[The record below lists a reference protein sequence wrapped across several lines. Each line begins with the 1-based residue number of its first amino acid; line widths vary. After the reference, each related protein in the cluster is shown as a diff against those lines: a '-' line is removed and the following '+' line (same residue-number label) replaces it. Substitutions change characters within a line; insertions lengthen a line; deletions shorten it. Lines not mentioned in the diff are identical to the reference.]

1 MLLVSFAYAAWGSMT
16 RATENAP
23 VSASAW
29 NQIVDNIEH
38 LNGLVSAVP
47 SSRGQQMFT
56 ANGTFAVPAGVTKV
70 YVSMA

>member
-1 MLLVSFAYAAWGSMT
+1 MT

-23 VSASAW
+23 ISASAW

-38 LNGLVSAVP
+38 LNGLISTP
-47 SSRGQQMFT
+47 SSSHGQQMFA

-70 YVSMA
+70 YVSIA